1 MDTHF
6 EDGNFILI
14 GNSTPSCSCKTGWAI
29 SKVMAQICVSTMN
42 FDWGHAF
49 SFQCVCN
56 WMDITL
62 TPAKEASTENAAFN
76 N

>member
-6 EDGNFILI
+6 EDSNFILVS
-14 GNSTPSCSCKTGWAI
+14 NSMPCRPCKTGWAI
-29 SKVMAQICVSTMN
+29 SEVMAQICVSTMN

-49 SFQCVCN
+49 SLQRVCN
-56 WMDITL
+56 WMDIALTL
-62 TPAKEASTENAAFN
+62 TKEASTENAAFN